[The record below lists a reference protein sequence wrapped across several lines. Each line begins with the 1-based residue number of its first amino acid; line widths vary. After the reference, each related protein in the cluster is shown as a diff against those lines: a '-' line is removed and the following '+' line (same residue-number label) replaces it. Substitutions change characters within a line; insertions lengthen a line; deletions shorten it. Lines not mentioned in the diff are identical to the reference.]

1 MKPIS
6 VGRPLSCLKTA
17 LRATRLQRAA
27 QRSIAT
33 VALPQSAF
41 SGAFNRNQR
50 INFADAAATGEDI
63 KRVSQFQVYPP
74 VPSVRATVPNPM
86 PALRKAQVEK
96 LDPTGARTRMFS
108 KEHADSAKVGD
119 VLMVTTK
126 QGEPFAGAFIQIRRR
141 GVDTAIQLRGQ
152 LMKTGVEMWFKIYSP
167 SVTAIDVIW
176 RRPKRARRA
185 RLTYMRK
192 PKHDMGSVDQ
202 LVFAWKRERYALR
215 SKEKARAGQQ
225 RRK

>member
-6 VGRPLSCLKTA
+6 VGGPLGCLKTA
-17 LRATRLQRAA
+17 LRTTGLQRAA

-33 VALPQSAF
+33 AALPQSAF
-41 SGAFNRNQR
+41 NGAFNRNQR
-50 INFADAAATGEDI
+50 EEI

-152 LMKTGVEMWFKIYSP
+152 LMKIGVEMWFKIYSP

-202 LVFAWKRERYALR
+202 LVFAWKKERYALR
-215 SKEKARAGQQ
+215 SKEKARAGHQ
-225 RRK
+225 RKK